1 VSNSKSVGRPVF
13 EIKGWV
19 AALAVGCLLAFIPA
33 VHASLFPVAIGS
45 GSFSYNGTSLS
56 LNSTS
61 VAMITYEDFTA
72 AFMSWQDPVV
82 GGTLAISGV
91 TRIGSSNDF
100 TDGAFT
106 ITAGG
111 DVVLQADIIN
121 VTILPTATHT
131 GNINPSAA
139 VVNLA
144 NVQVSQP
151 SAGSSRFVTD
161 WLAASEGSG
170 YGKLGFT
177 LTNTAAGSIEPLVAP
192 AGGPV
197 NFQLEPALAS
207 DPSIPEPATVLF
219 LTMGCGAAILR
230 RRR

>member
-1 VSNSKSVGRPVF
+1 VSESKSVGRPVLK
-13 EIKGWV
+13 IKGWV

-61 VAMITYEDFTA
+61 VAMVMYEDYTVAFTP
-72 AFMSWQDPVV
+72 MDDPVV
-82 GGTLAISGV
+82 GGELAISGV

-111 DVVLQADIIN
+111 DVVLQADIIG
-121 VTILPTATHT
+121 VTILPTAVHT
-131 GNINPSAA
+131 GDINPSSAF
-139 VVNLA
+139 VNLT

-151 SAGSSRFVTD
+151 GAGTSRFVTD
-161 WLAASEGSG
+161 WLIASEGSG
-170 YGKLGFT
+170 YGKLGLT

-192 AGGPV
+192 ADGPV
-197 NFQLEPALAS
+197 NFQIEPGLAS
-207 DPSIPEPATVLF
+207 DPTIPEPASVLF
-219 LTMGCGAAILR
+219 IAMGCGAAILR